1 MFEVTI
7 PEMETRVKRP
17 SYRGRLQAAILDWAG
32 TTVDY
37 GCQAPTAVLLEL
49 FADRGVPVSVPEI
62 RQHMGL
68 LKVDQIRAICSF
80 PRVASHWRKVYG
92 RVPSHEDVDKLFQ
105 DFIPRQLSCLEQY
118 SDLIAGVAET
128 ITRFRERGLKVGT
141 TTGYTRPML
150 EILIAKA
157 AGQGYQPDSNLCPD
171 DVGAGRPMP
180 WMCYENAIRLRVQP
194 LEACVKIGD
203 TVSDVHEGLNAGMWT
218 IAVAATG
225 NEVGLTE
232 QEMNAIDNT
241 ERESRVDEA
250 RQRLAAAGAHYVV
263 DSVAECEDV
272 LDEIDSR
279 LREGDTP

>member
-1 MFEVTI
+1 MQS
-7 PEMETRVKRP
+7 RVKRP
-17 SYRGRLQAAILDWAG
+17 PYRGRLQAAILDWAG
-32 TTVDY
+32 TTVDF

-68 LKVDQIRAICSF
+68 LKRDQIRAICSF
-80 PRVASHWRKVYG
+80 PRVAALWRETYG
-92 RVPSHEDVDKLFQ
+92 RVPSEEDVEKLFQ
-105 DFIPRQLSCLEQY
+105 DFIPRQLSCLERY
-118 SDLIAGVAET
+118 SDLIPGVAET
-128 ITRFRERGLKVGT
+128 VARFRERGMKVGT

-157 AGQGYQPDSNLCPD
+157 ASQGYRPDSNLCPD
-171 DVGAGRPMP
+171 DVGAGRPTP

-203 TVSDVHEGLNAGMWT
+203 TVSDVQEGLNAGMWT

-225 NEVGLTE
+225 NEVGWTE
-232 QEMNAIDNT
+232 AEMNALDDS
-241 ERESRVDEA
+241 ERRSRVAEA

-263 DSVAECEDV
+263 DSVAGCDKI

-279 LREGDTP
+279 LREAEAP

>member
-1 MFEVTI
+1 MFEVTTTK
-7 PEMETRVKRP
+7 MQTRVKRP

-49 FADRGVPVSVPEI
+49 FAERGVPVSVPEI

-80 PRVASHWRKVYG
+80 PRVATAWREVHG

-105 DFIPRQLSCLEQY
+105 DFIPRQLSCLERY
-118 SDLIAGVAET
+118 SDLIPGVVET
-128 ITRFRERGLKVGT
+128 IRRFRERGIKVGT

-157 AGQGYQPDSNLCPD
+157 AGQGYRPDSNLCPD

-180 WMCYENAIRLRVQP
+180 WMCFENAIRLRVQP

-232 QEMNAIDNT
+232 PEMNALDDA
-241 ERESRVDEA
+241 ERQARVDEA
-250 RQRLAAAGAHYVV
+250 RQRLAVAGAHYVV
-263 DSVAECEDV
+263 DSVAGCEDV
-272 LDEIDSR
+272 LEEIDSR
-279 LREGDTP
+279 LRDGETP

>member
-1 MFEVTI
+1 MQI
-7 PEMETRVKRP
+7 RVKRP

-49 FADRGVPVSVPEI
+49 FEDRGVPVSVPEI

-68 LKVDQIRAICSF
+68 LKRDQIRAICSL
-80 PRVASHWRKVYG
+80 PRVSAGWREVYG
-92 RVPSHEDVDKLFQ
+92 QLPSEDDVEKLFQ
-105 DFIPRQLSCLEQY
+105 DFIPRQLACLERY
-118 SDLIAGVAET
+118 SDLIPGVAET
-128 ITRFRERGLKVGT
+128 VARFRERGMKVGT

-157 AGQGYQPDSNLCPD
+157 AEQGYRPDSNLCPD

-203 TVSDVHEGLNAGMWT
+203 TVSDVQEGLNAGMWT

-225 NEVGLTE
+225 NEVGWTE
-232 QEMNAIDNT
+232 HEMNALDDT
-241 ERESRVDEA
+241 GRRSRIAEA

-263 DSVAECEDV
+263 DSVAGCEGV

>member
-1 MFEVTI
+1 MQ
-7 PEMETRVKRP
+7 TRVKRS

-49 FADRGVPVSVPEI
+49 FADRGVPVTIPEI

-68 LKVDQIRAICSF
+68 LKRDQIRAICSF
-80 PRVASHWRKVYG
+80 PRVAAHWREVYG
-92 RVPSHEDVDKLFQ
+92 RVPSEEDVGALFH
-105 DFIPRQLSCLEQY
+105 DFIPRQLSCLERY
-118 SDLIAGVAET
+118 SDLIPGVAET
-128 ITRFRERGLKVGT
+128 VARLQQRGMKVGT
-141 TTGYTRPML
+141 TTGYTRAML
-150 EILIAKA
+150 EMLIANA
-157 AGQGYQPDSNLCPD
+157 ARQGYRPDSNLCPE

-203 TVSDVHEGLNAGMWT
+203 TVSDVQEGLNAGMWT
-218 IAVAATG
+218 VAVAATG
-225 NEVGLTE
+225 NEVGWTE
-232 QEMNAIDNT
+232 QEMNAIDET
-241 ERESRVDEA
+241 ERQSRVAEA

-263 DSVAECEDV
+263 DSVAVCEGV

-279 LREGDTP
+279 LRDGEAP

>member
-1 MFEVTI
+1 MQ
-7 PEMETRVKRP
+7 TRVKRP

-32 TTVDY
+32 TTVDF

-68 LKVDQIRAICSF
+68 LKRDQIRAICSF
-80 PRVASHWRKVYG
+80 PRVAARWHEVYG
-92 RVPSHEDVDKLFQ
+92 RAPSEEDVGSLFR
-105 DFIPRQLSCLEQY
+105 DFIPRQLSCLDRY
-118 SDLIAGVAET
+118 SDLIPGVAET
-128 ITRFRERGLKVGT
+128 VARLQERGMKVGT

-150 EILIAKA
+150 EMLIAKA
-157 AGQGYQPDSNLCPD
+157 ASQGYRPDSNLCPE

-203 TVSDVHEGLNAGMWT
+203 TVSDVQEGLNAGMWT
-218 IAVAATG
+218 VAVAATG
-225 NEVGLTE
+225 NEVGWTE
-232 QEMNAIDNT
+232 QEMNALDDA
-241 ERESRVDEA
+241 ERRSRVAEA
-250 RQRLAAAGAHYVV
+250 RRRLAAAGAHYVV
-263 DSVAECEDV
+263 DSVAKCEGV

-279 LREGDTP
+279 LREGETP